1 MAIPNW
7 VLEKQR
13 IHEQPAEELEF
24 VGQLGVAGVIDGKL
38 PNGDEYDYI
47 KKRDIRSRSKLAAIA
62 KRVQSTNDNVEVPLD
77 E

>member
-1 MAIPNW
+1 MAVPSW

-77 E
+77 D